1 MKLISREELKDKLD
15 RNEDIKLVFVLGEW
29 QFLSQHIPGSLN
41 IHRME
46 EAAERLDPNDE
57 IVVYCANEIC
67 PASIYAYH
75 YLVSRGFKNVRRYA
89 GGLEDWA
96 SAGYPLVGALVP
108 LDYSRSFSELQ
119 YQGI

>member
-1 MKLISREELKDKLD
+1 MNLISREELKIKLD
-15 RNEDIKLVFVLGEW
+15 RDEDIKLVFVLGEW
-29 QFLSQHIPGSLN
+29 QYLSQHIPGSLN
-41 IHRME
+41 IHRKE
-46 EAAERLDPNDE
+46 DVAEYLDMDDE
-57 IVVYCANEIC
+57 IVVYCASEIC

-96 SAGYPLVGALVP
+96 TAGYPLEGAKVAV
-108 LDYSRSFSELQ
+108 DNSRSFGELQ